1 MMHIVKTA
9 ALALLLAGL
18 AGVASAAPPP
28 ERPAV
33 APTSVPKK
41 LDLRA
46 PDITRLFPAEQLTQI
61 LDRTRGENIEE
72 IEVEGARGKVPPP
85 SSPYVWPTIAAPIWA
100 LLHPLQAWRIIA
112 PIPQDRARLMA
123 GGPADFTT
131 GYLEPAAVM
140 QPSY

>member
-9 ALALLLAGL
+9 VLALLLAGI
-18 AGVASAAPPP
+18 AGVAAAGPPP
-28 ERPAV
+28 EQAAV
-33 APTSVPKK
+33 APASAPKK

-46 PDITRLFPAEQLTQI
+46 PDVTQLFSAEQLNRI
-61 LDRTRGENIEE
+61 FDRTRGENIAEV
-72 IEVEGARGKVPPP
+72 EVEGARDKVPPP

-112 PIPQDRARLMA
+112 PIPHDRARLMA
-123 GGPADFTT
+123 GGPPDFTT
-131 GYLEPAAVM
+131 GYLEPAAVV

>member
-9 ALALLLAGL
+9 MLAVFLSGL
-18 AGVASAAPPP
+18 AGVASAAPPAQKTLIA
-28 ERPAV
+28 PAP
-33 APTSVPKK
+33 APQK

-46 PDITRLFPAEQLTQI
+46 PDVTQLFSAEQLNQI
-61 LDRTRGENIEE
+61 LDRSRSENIEE

-112 PIPQDRARLMA
+112 PIPPDRARLMA
-123 GGPADFTT
+123 GGPQDFTT
-131 GYLEPAAVM
+131 GFLEPAAVM